1 METVLPE
8 GNDRITPDNR
18 ETLRYAV
25 RMKDDSGFIFMTNF
39 QDHDTARV
47 DQKDL
52 QFKLNLRNESF
63 MIPAKGTFT
72 LKKDVSAILPFNL
85 HMEDAVLKY
94 ATAQLL
100 TKIEDNGK
108 EHYFFFAPEG
118 FTPEY
123 SFDKATLKSGKSFYA
138 PIPGVKSTFSIT
150 TKNGKKVMVTTLTRE
165 QKSTK
170 DQRNLRR

>member
-1 METVLPE
+1 MVRSLGSGANGIGYYMYHGGSTPKQNNGVGFLSDELMGVPKISYDFQAPIGEFGLVRDSYQNLRILHSFLEDFSSSLAPMETVLPE

-72 LKKDVSAILPFNL
+72 LKK
-85 HMEDAVLKY
+85 M
-94 ATAQLL
+94 
-100 TKIEDNGK
+100 
-108 EHYFFFAPEG
+108 
-118 FTPEY
+118 
-123 SFDKATLKSGKSFYA
+123 
-138 PIPGVKSTFSIT
+138 
-150 TKNGKKVMVTTLTRE
+150 
-165 QKSTK
+165 
-170 DQRNLRR
+170 